1 VFKIKGFLKINA
13 LNYVC
18 NMKHVVLALLSF
30 VLLNAC
36 EEVPPVI
43 DFSTPYKTKDTT
55 YVVSPAPPAQ
65 HKAVL
70 IEDITGVRCINC
82 PQAAAKAEEII
93 IEKSEDSVVVIA
105 LYSNHLPQFTTPW
118 DGFPL
123 LNSTIANT
131 IVDFYGVPSGLP
143 NGYIDRHIFS
153 PSTVRFNAYTTW
165 KNLVNQ
171 RLKASTPVNISMTS
185 SVTGRKA
192 TVKLKLAYNT
202 DASSST
208 HKYALYI
215 TESGIVSKQT
225 GASDTYVH
233 NHALRYAFGNPLGI
247 ALDAPLVSGRVF
259 EKELDYTV
267 PSDYN
272 IDNCHLVC
280 VVTDANT
287 GDVVNVRTIHL
298 K

>member
-1 VFKIKGFLKINA
+1 
-13 LNYVC
+13 
-18 NMKHVVLALLSF
+18 MKPYVLALLSIVIF
-30 VLLNAC
+30 SAC
-36 EEVPPVI
+36 EEVPPAI
-43 DFSTPYKTKDTT
+43 DFKAPYKTKDTT
-55 YVVSPAPPAQ
+55 YVVSSAPAAQ

-82 PQAAAKAEEII
+82 PQAAAKASEII
-93 IEKSEDSVVVIA
+93 AEKSEDSVVVVA
-105 LYSNHLPQFTTPW
+105 LYTNHLPQFTTPW

-131 IVDFYGVPSGLP
+131 VVDFYGVPSGLP
-143 NGYIDRHIFS
+143 NGYIDRHIFT

-171 RLKASTPVNISMTS
+171 RLKESTPVNISMTS
-185 SVTGRKA
+185 IVSGRNA
-192 TVKLKLAYNT
+192 TVKLKLEYNS
-202 DASSST
+202 DASAST
-208 HKYALYI
+208 HKYALYV
-215 TESGIVSKQT
+215 TESGVVSKQT

-233 NHALRYAFGNPLGI
+233 NHALRYSFGNPLGI
-247 ALDAPLVSGRVF
+247 ALNAPLVAGRVF
-259 EKELDYTV
+259 EKELDYAV
-267 PSDYN
+267 PADYD

-280 VVTDANT
+280 VITDAVS